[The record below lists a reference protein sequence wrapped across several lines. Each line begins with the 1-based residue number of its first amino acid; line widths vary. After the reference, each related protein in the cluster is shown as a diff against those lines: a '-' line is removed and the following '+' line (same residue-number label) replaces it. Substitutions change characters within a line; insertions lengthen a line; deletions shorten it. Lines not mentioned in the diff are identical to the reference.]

1 LKIKNS
7 DSEIRN
13 QLFGLLY
20 KKNKEKMSNIALQ
33 SLVRLQIVE
42 TEKFASNLL
51 PPNQTIVL
59 VNNEINVENNRQGF
73 PEGRRET
80 VGNVLSSVN
89 TNQSSAVFSL
99 SASTSSLSDTILR
112 YPNQSQTIEKDVKRG
127 GNINSKE
134 DKDNEEEEEEE
145 EDEEEEEEE
154 IVPESLREELKRL
167 ENTIREEHETNERI
181 MAQNIALLAD
191 LEAAQRMV
199 RELRAGKNAL
209 ALQLRQVLQ
218 QQQQQQQQQTT
229 ETR

>member
-1 LKIKNS
+1 
-7 DSEIRN
+7 
-13 QLFGLLY
+13 
-20 KKNKEKMSNIALQ
+20 MSNIALQ

-59 VNNEINVENNRQGF
+59 VNNVENNRQGF

-145 EDEEEEEEE
+145 EEDEEEEEEE

-218 QQQQQQQQQTT
+218 HQQQTT

>member
-1 LKIKNS
+1 
-7 DSEIRN
+7 
-13 QLFGLLY
+13 
-20 KKNKEKMSNIALQ
+20 MSNIALQ

-59 VNNEINVENNRQGF
+59 VNNEVNVENNRQGF

-134 DKDNEEEEEEE
+134 DKDNEEEEEEEE

-218 QQQQQQQQQTT
+218 QQQQQQQHQQQTT